1 MLPPNSLV
9 DFRAGESYAGQYIPN
24 IAYHVLQ
31 SSYSFTITGLAVG
44 NGCWG
49 GTQTSVQC
57 NGPHAERNDI
67 DIYYGKGMLP
77 GKLYAQIQEACDWDA
92 IAKSDDDSDDTL
104 PLPAASS
111 ACNAL
116 LEQAEDAVGPYNVYN
131 IYDDCPLAD
140 LWHAS
145 HPHVSQRAVRAFHR
159 GRMHLSR
166 LELDAAFEA
175 AFDGVTGG
183 YPWSCSS
190 DRALD
195 GYFTRA
201 DVQAALHL
209 KGPGSGFKCGAAHE
223 SDLTPSPRRHTRFAQ
238 VQAERPRVATPLAAF
253 GPTHAGID
261 L

>member
-1 MLPPNSLV
+1 MWKSTRESGASAAIF
-9 DFRAGESYAGQYIPN
+9 DFHIG
-24 IAYHVLQ
+24 
-31 SSYSFTITGLAVG
+31 
-44 NGCWG
+44 
-49 GTQTSVQC
+49 
-57 NGPHAERNDI
+57 
-67 DIYYGKGMLP
+67 
-77 GKLYAQIQEACDWDA
+77 
-92 IAKSDDDSDDTL
+92 
-104 PLPAASS
+104 
-111 ACNAL
+111 
-116 LEQAEDAVGPYNVYN
+116 
-131 IYDDCPLAD
+131 PLAD
-140 LWHAS
+140 AWHATN
-145 HPHVSQRAVRAFHR
+145 PHVSQRAVRAFHR

-183 YPWSCSS
+183 YPWDCSS

>member
-1 MLPPNSLV
+1 MREIASPTKSTYGVPPRPVPQRMGTCDTISGN
-9 DFRAGESYAGQYIPN
+9 
-24 IAYHVLQ
+24 
-31 SSYSFTITGLAVG
+31 SSYSGAARLASTDGMPVG
-44 NGCWG
+44 
-49 GTQTSVQC
+49 
-57 NGPHAERNDI
+57 AERRRRT
-67 DIYYGKGMLP
+67 
-77 GKLYAQIQEACDWDA
+77 EA
-92 IAKSDDDSDDTL
+92 
-104 PLPAASS
+104 
-111 ACNAL
+111 

-140 LWHAS
+140 SWHAS

-183 YPWSCSS
+183 YPWDCSS

-223 SDLTPSPRRHTRFAQ
+223 SDLTPSPRRLRKHPTACASTQRTIDSRAGTSKA
-238 VQAERPRVATPLAAF
+238 VPRRSSSGRTSSSIC
-253 GPTHAGID
+253 GY
-261 L
+261 